1 MYSGIM
7 PTIWRDVPT
16 FGAYFYAYD
25 YFQRLLNTKEKEEKG
40 NWTKRVFVE
49 KAIAG
54 GFAGQVC
61 WATSY
66 PLDVIKR

>member
-16 FGAYFYAYD
+16 FGAYFYSYD
-25 YFQRLLNTKEKEEKG
+25 YFQKLMKTKEKESKG
-40 NWTKRVFVE
+40 DKPRRVLVE

-54 GFAGQVC
+54 GLAGQV
-61 WATSY
+61 WWITSY